1 MTQNFTPLLS
11 TTDWNEEW
19 KRLQIARRK
28 ADNAEYWDKRSK
40 TFSTKDAPNAYVERF
55 LALARIE
62 PGETVFDMGC
72 GTGSLSIPLG
82 AEGHKVVAADFSQGM
97 LDVMESE
104 LREQRVTTVTPKLM
118 SWEDDWESHGVREG
132 MVDVAIASRS
142 IAVSDMKA
150 ALMRLTSVARRRVC
164 ITLST
169 GSSPRMDERILSD
182 IGVRNEFGNDFL
194 YAFNILAGEGIL
206 PEVSYIESTR
216 TDTFD
221 SIDDAYEDFSRMT
234 LDAMA
239 DKESPEARSAL
250 ERLRAWTDEHVVAN
264 PEAGVPDKKGLPQ
277 KKLKLD
283 YQRIVTWAFL
293 AWDARRRATP
303 GA

>member
-11 TTDWNEEW
+11 ATDWNEEW

-55 LALARIE
+55 LELARIE
-62 PGETVFDMGC
+62 PGESVFDMGC

-82 AEGHKVVAADFSQGM
+82 AEGHKVVACDFSQGM

-104 LREQRVTTVTPKLM
+104 LREKNVTTVFPKLM
-118 SWEDDWESHGVREG
+118 SWEDDWEAHGVREN
-132 MVDVAIASRS
+132 MVDVSIASRS

-150 ALMRLTSVARRRVC
+150 ALVRLSRVARRRVC

-169 GSSPRMDERILSD
+169 GSSPRMDARILSD
-182 IGVRNEFGNDFL
+182 LGVKNEFGNDFL
-194 YAFNILAGEGIL
+194 YAFNILATASIL
-206 PEVSYIESTR
+206 PEVSYIQSTR

-221 SIDDAYEDFSRMT
+221 SVDDAYEDLSRMV

-239 DKESPEARSAL
+239 DKESPEAHAAL
-250 ERLRAWTDEHVVAN
+250 SRLRDWTHEHVIAN
-264 PEAGVPDKKGLPQ
+264 PDAGAPDKKGLPQ
-277 KKLKLD
+277 KKFTLD
-283 YQRIVTWAFL
+283 YKRIVTWAFL
-293 AWDARRRATP
+293 AWDAKH
-303 GA
+303 